1 MRQYGLNNPFS
12 RFILFAIGITGTISI
27 HSADFDQDI
36 APIFVRSCVEC
47 HNGFDLKGKLNL
59 SQRNSAL
66 KGGKSGTLIL
76 PGKPE
81 ESLLWNKIK
90 NDDIEGEDDM
100 IVNILHNYFSRIPE
114 SYIKFEQYSEIP

>member
-1 MRQYGLNNPFS
+1 MRQYGLNNPFL

-90 NDDIEGEDDM
+90 NDDMPPDKPLDQKEKKTR
-100 IVNILHNYFSRIPE
+100 SRLD
-114 SYIKFEQYSEIP
+114 